1 MRLRRGKITKR
12 KRFVIQVLS
21 TVGISKLFIPHKQD
35 SDGEKSDQELVV
47 DVANEDPVGPPNGNS
62 SPRENGND
70 KQVKKEHSS
79 HSPHSS
85 ISSNSSTPSSK
96 HKEVSIRYNLL
107 EPFIQIKFYRLFI

>member
-1 MRLRRGKITKR
+1 MIVFFISTF
-12 KRFVIQVLS
+12 FVVFSL
-21 TVGISKLFIPHKQD
+21 KKQD
-35 SDGEKSDQELVV
+35 RDGEKSDQELVV

-96 HKEVSIRYNLL
+96 HKEVWTKSNILWYLL
-107 EPFIQIKFYRLFI
+107 K

>member
-1 MRLRRGKITKR
+1 M
-12 KRFVIQVLS
+12 
-21 TVGISKLFIPHKQD
+21 
-35 SDGEKSDQELVV
+35 

-96 HKEVSIRYNLL
+96 HKEV
-107 EPFIQIKFYRLFI
+107 